1 MERIDVLIDKL
12 VSQKQQRADTVQM
25 LVTVQLLYK
34 ELLYQQ
40 QRNIASGSAKVSVVM
55 PNAVNTIL
63 PKPQPAEAKEAK
75 VIVEEPAAI
84 GIKMPEPAGQPPMAA
99 EPYQEPYQ
107 LKRPVI
113 AETPLPKAQPEY
125 ASESLTQTEPLP
137 IAQTPPPKPSPQPQ
151 LESQPASK
159 PPSNPNHAPYLPFD
173 PVAETPTLIQ
183 HQPKKE
189 VHELVA
195 QPSASLNDKLKQEKT
210 ELGQVLKDTPIKDLK
225 KAIGINDRFVFVNEL
240 FRGDE
245 AAYERSI
252 KTINNFHILPEAEY
266 WINRELKV
274 KLGWNDSKEVVQHFY
289 QLVRRRFA

>member
-12 VSQKQQRADTVQM
+12 VSQKQQRAGAAQM

-34 ELLYQQ
+34 ELLFEQ
-40 QRNIASGSAKVSVVM
+40 QRHAASGSAKVSVVM
-55 PNAVNTIL
+55 PTALNTIL
-63 PKPQPAEAKEAK
+63 PKTQPEEGTESK

-84 GIKMPEPAGQPPMAA
+84 KIEKTEPMVRPSVPS
-99 EPYQEPYQ
+99 EPYE

-113 AETPLPKAQPEY
+113 ETPEPEPQPIVQFQPVQPIAKPQFQPEP
-125 ASESLTQTEPLP
+125 ETQS
-137 IAQTPPPKPSPQPQ
+137 QPKPTPQP
-151 LESQPASK
+151 
-159 PPSNPNHAPYLPFD
+159 NPYHAPYLPFD

-189 VHELVA
+189 VHELVGR
-195 QPSASLNDKLKQEKT
+195 PTASLNDKLKQEKT
-210 ELGQVLKDTPIKDLK
+210 ELAQVLKDTPVKDLK

-274 KLGWNDSKEVVQHFY
+274 KLGWNDSKDVVQHFY